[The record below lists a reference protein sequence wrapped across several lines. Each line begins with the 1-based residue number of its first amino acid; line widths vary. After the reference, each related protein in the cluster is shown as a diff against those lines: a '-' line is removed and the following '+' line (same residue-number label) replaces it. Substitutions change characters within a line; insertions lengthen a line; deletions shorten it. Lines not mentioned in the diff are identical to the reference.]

1 MLPKAT
7 VSHVVN
13 TANRSHDWINKTT
26 FFFRFDNNEG
36 KQKITKLLNCLHT
49 GLVELLHA
57 MSICEN
63 YDICKKKK
71 IGSESFQDRSI
82 FHWSCHLYIARGSE
96 AVVLSITAIIPIKHR
111 LV

>member
-13 TANRSHDWINKTT
+13 TANRSYDGINKTT

-36 KQKITKLLNCLHT
+36 KKKMTKLLNCLHT

-57 MSICEN
+57 ISTCESC
-63 YDICKKKK
+63 DICKKTK
-71 IGSESFQDRSI
+71 IGSKSFQDRPI
-82 FHWSCHLYIARGSE
+82 FH
-96 AVVLSITAIIPIKHR
+96 
-111 LV
+111 